1 MSQKTQES
9 IEKENFIQSGNLD
22 RVFNPSDYKVV
33 YSEDPTKEDLYNEK
47 KKKAEDELYKEVVQG
62 LKADM
67 ENLGMNITYS
77 SEIIIG
83 EVAMN
88 ILLLNRIKFQI
99 ICRGLLRDKQ
109 ELKKSDVSYKKDYV
123 YPSKKF
129 ESISYERYPM
139 NEEIHPLFDKLIPK
153 LQKQINEG
161 LKKLG
166 LLPCQQIEK
175 QKLTIIKKLRQRY
188 EKIDRE
194 YSIKAEKEI
203 MSSKESSHK
212 K

>member
-1 MSQKTQES
+1 MSQKTQETMK
-9 IEKENFIQSGNLD
+9 KETYIQSGNLD
-22 RVFNPSDYKVV
+22 RVFNPSDYTVV
-33 YSEDPTKEDLYNEK
+33 YSEDPAKEDLYNEK
-47 KKKAEDELYKEVVQG
+47 KKKAEDDLYNEVVRG

-109 ELKKSDVSYKKDYV
+109 ELKRSDVSYKKDAA

-153 LQKQINEG
+153 LQKQINDG

-188 EKIDRE
+188 EEIDRE
-194 YSIKAEKEI
+194 YSVKAEKEVL
-203 MSSKESSHK
+203 K
-212 K
+212 KD